1 MNIWQFQSH
10 LTRRLLNWS
19 FLSLAIGIFLQ
30 IHGSRFVRGLGQQ
43 FAAWG
48 LIDALI
54 AIFGK
59 RSAQKRQANLMDPLA
74 SEITSQ
80 ESRKL
85 RMILWINAGLDI
97 GYMAGGIGLAL
108 TKGNENTGWRG
119 HGIGIIIQG
128 GFLMIFDLIHALKI
142 PTLEGNKKRGQRT

>member
-1 MNIWQFQSH
+1 MVFLEPSHWHFPSNSWQSFCARPG
-10 LTRRLLNWS
+10 TAICRL
-19 FLSLAIGIFLQ
+19 
-30 IHGSRFVRGLGQQ
+30 
-43 FAAWG
+43 G

-54 AIFGK
+54 ALFGK

-74 SEITSQ
+74 IEITSQ

-85 RMILWINAGLDI
+85 RKILWFNAGLDI

-108 TKGNENTGWRG
+108 TKGKENTGWRG

-142 PTLEGNKKRGQRT
+142 PTLEGNKKREQRP